1 MLTVYTALQT
11 FGREGFA
18 VGLGVGFGIGLAVG
32 LAVGF
37 SFGAGVGTGLATVG
51 VGGFRNRPCE

>member
-1 MLTVYTALQT
+1 MLTVYPTLQT

-18 VGLGVGFGIGLAVG
+18 VGLGVGFGLGLAVG

-37 SFGAGVGTGLATVG
+37 GFGAGVGSGLATVG
-51 VGGFRNRPCE
+51 VGGFLNRPCE